1 MKILPRFFILLFC
14 CFIALCIFFLEYQES
29 PYVSSV
35 AYLYLVPVSCAAY
48 FYGMRTA
55 IFVALLCC
63 VFYAPFVA
71 HEFSVSPAEG
81 IEEFLD
87 FFLFV
92 ITGIAAGYLSDRLRI
107 EKKHAYFHSRLEEI
121 ASSSLFDAEKLSS
134 SFRDIFFEAGG
145 SRRKPASPITENLLR
160 SLQEAHDVHLKR
172 AALMNDI
179 FLTNALLE
187 SILSRVPF
195 GAARFCE
202 DNTIRFQNAFFDNNP
217 ELLQKA
223 VDAATASREQSEIS
237 LLHEGHE
244 FLARNIS
251 LTAMKDERLLLVQD
265 MEDKRNYER
274 ARENYRIKSA
284 FLSHVSEAFIEKV
297 SGFERAF
304 QCVETEVLP
313 KGKGDVLASSED
325 ACRALL
331 TYVDE
336 LLTQAKQD
344 AKDK

>member
-14 CFIALCIFFLEYQES
+14 CFIALCTFFLEQS
-29 PYVSSV
+29 GSLYVPSL
-35 AYLYLVPVSCAAY
+35 AYLYLVPISCAAY

-55 IFVALLCC
+55 LLVSVLCC
-63 VFYAPFVA
+63 VLYAPFVA
-71 HEFSVSPAEG
+71 REFSVSPAEG
-81 IEEFLD
+81 VEEFLD

-92 ITGIAAGYLSDRLRI
+92 ITGAAAGYLSDRLRL

-121 ASSSLFDAEKLSS
+121 ASSSLFDIEKLSS
-134 SFRDIFFEAGG
+134 SFREIFFEAGG
-145 SRRKPASPITENLLR
+145 NRRKPASPITENLLR
-160 SLQEAHDVHLKR
+160 SLHEAHDVHLKR
-172 AALMNDI
+172 AMIMQDI
-179 FLTNALLE
+179 FSTNALLE
-187 SILSRVPF
+187 NILSRVPF

-223 VDAATASREQSEIS
+223 VDAATASREQSEIT
-237 LLHEGHE
+237 LFHNGHV

-251 LTAMKDERLLLVQD
+251 LTAMENERLLLVQD

-284 FLSHVSEAFIEKV
+284 FLSHVSEAFIKKV
-297 SGFERAF
+297 SGFERVF
-304 QCVETEVLP
+304 QRVETEDIP
-313 KGKGDVLASSED
+313 RGKGAALASSED

-331 TYVDE
+331 GYVDE
-336 LLTQAKQD
+336 LLTQAKKD
-344 AKDK
+344 AEKQ

>member
-29 PYVSSV
+29 PYVSSA

-55 IFVALLCC
+55 VFVALFCC
-63 VFYAPFVA
+63 AFYAPFVA
-71 HEFSVSPAEG
+71 HAFSVSPAEG
-81 IEEFLD
+81 VEEFLD

-92 ITGIAAGYLSDRLRI
+92 VTGSVAGYLSDRLRL
-107 EKKHAYFHSRLEEI
+107 EKLHAYFHSRLEEI
-121 ASSSLFDAEKLSS
+121 ASSSLFDAGKLSS
-134 SFRDIFFEAGG
+134 SFQELFLEAGG
-145 SRRKPASPITENLLR
+145 SRRKPAPPITENLLR
-160 SLQEAHDVHLKR
+160 SLQEAHNVHLKR
-172 AALMNDI
+172 AMIMQDI
-179 FLTNALLE
+179 FSTNALLE
-187 SILSRVPF
+187 NILSRIPF

-202 DNTIRFQNAFFDNNP
+202 DNTIRFQNAFLGNNP

-223 VDAATASREQSEIS
+223 LDAVNVSCERSGTA

-244 FLARNIS
+244 FFARNIS

-265 MEDKRNYER
+265 MEEKRNYER
-274 ARENYRIKSA
+274 ARENYRIRSA

-304 QCVETEVLP
+304 QRVETEVLP
-313 KGKGDVLASSED
+313 GGKGEALASSED

-344 AKDK
+344 VKDK